1 MKTFSPS
8 TGTQLARFIR
18 GEGSVPKWLQ
28 WLFWLSLAPA
38 VGKLVALEG
47 FVVALGIIVVVVAV
61 PVGVS
66 ALWKTEIGI
75 YIMLLLAFF
84 ISIPNRLLN
93 GVPMGIL
100 LDVVILVMMV
110 GLLYKSTYKKDWSTF
125 TSPMSISILLW
136 AAMNLIE
143 LFNPFAASRA
153 AWFFVIRPAVGYLLL
168 FFLTYSM
175 LTTPR
180 KLYRLLFAILGL
192 SLFSAGWGI
201 WQANFGYFAWE
212 YNYVVS
218 HDVVH
223 LVFNYGRWRA
233 IGSIGSPAQF
243 GILMGFISMLSLAL
257 LTAFKGLFTRLFL
270 LVTFFAT
277 LMGMVY
283 SGTRSAY
290 VIIPIFYFCWII
302 LSKNKKLYYSLIFAT
317 GLMVVVA
324 VMPTN
329 NYHIQRIQSTFK
341 ASEDASYQTRARNK
355 KIIFPWILT
364 HPIGGGLGST
374 GVWGQRFSPGTFLAN
389 FPPDSG
395 LIRVAVELGWIGL
408 FFFLN
413 VYYNILVKGTFL
425 FWKMKN
431 ARYKAIVSGMI
442 CAIAP
447 LLVVEWGQEVVG
459 VFPMSVLFWLFAA
472 IMFRSIDFD
481 RKEQLASG
489 TFDQEIKKV
498 IQANGL
504 LQKQNLVAAQ

>member
-1 MKTFSPS
+1 MKNLSPS
-8 TGTQLARFIR
+8 PGTILARFIR
-18 GEGSVPKWLQ
+18 GEGGIPPWMQ
-28 WLFWLSLAPA
+28 WVFWLCLAPVIA
-38 VGKLVALEG
+38 KLIVMKG
-47 FVVALGIIVVVVAV
+47 IIVALGIIVMVVAL
-61 PVGVS
+61 PIGVS

-75 YIMLLLAFF
+75 YIMLGLAFF
-84 ISIPNRLLN
+84 VSIPNRLYE
-93 GVPMGIL
+93 GIPMGIL
-100 LDVVILVMMV
+100 LDVVILTMMV
-110 GLLYKSTYKKDWSTF
+110 GLLYRSTYNKDWSTF
-125 TSPMSISILLW
+125 SSPVSISILLW
-136 AAMNLIE
+136 AGINVFE
-143 LFNPFAASRA
+143 LFNPSAASRQ
-153 AWFFVIRPAVGYLLL
+153 AWFFVIRPAVGYLML
-168 FFLTYSM
+168 FFLTYDM
-175 LTTPR
+175 LTTP
-180 KLYRLLFAILGL
+180 KKMFRLLFVILGL
-192 SLFSAGWGI
+192 SLFSACWGI
-201 WQANFGYFAWE
+201 WQANFGYFSWE
-212 YNYVVS
+212 YNYVVR
-218 HDVVH
+218 HDVMH

-243 GILMGFISMLSLAL
+243 GILMAFISMLCVAL
-257 LTAFKGLFTRLFL
+257 LTAFKGTFTRLFL
-270 LVTFFAT
+270 LVTFLAT

-290 VIIPIFYFCWII
+290 VIIPIFYFAWVV
-302 LSKNKKLYYSLIFAT
+302 LSRNKKLYYSVIFA
-317 GLMVVVA
+317 GALMVTVA

-355 KIIFPWILT
+355 AIILPWILK

-408 FFFLN
+408 LFFLN

-431 ARYKAIVSGMI
+431 KRYKAIVSGMI

-481 RKEQLASG
+481 QKEQAEPA
-489 TFDQEIKKV
+489 TFES
-498 IQANGL
+498 
-504 LQKQNLVAAQ
+504 